1 MRRAAGKD
9 LSPSG
14 RSPGGLEFEIERE
27 VMAALHDTRRVG
39 LVHWYVSL
47 SSSWL
52 EVEPPMRRL
61 LMLRIHQWIAER
73 VLTPRRQD
81 GSPAREDL
89 KPGGALVQ
97 SLFALVP
104 PRELD
109 DWRGWIRLVVVELKQ
124 ALRWPLAK
132 RNEAWAHWL
141 FLIPYREQVVRAPE
155 YKVGMPWNRSGL
167 LAGHQSRRA
176 RGGPERWNK
185 ASAR

>member
-14 RSPGGLEFEIERE
+14 CGPVGLEFEIERE

-73 VLTPRRQD
+73 VLTPRCQD
-81 GSPAREDL
+81 GSPATEDL

-141 FLIPYREQVVRAPE
+141 FLIPYREQVGPRASMSAIPA
-155 YKVGMPWNRSGL
+155 GL
-167 LAGHQSRRA
+167 MHFRQTCGPRR
-176 RGGPERWNK
+176 EK
-185 ASAR
+185 

>member
-14 RSPGGLEFEIERE
+14 RAPVGLEGLERE

-39 LVHWYVSL
+39 LVHWYASL
-47 SSSWL
+47 ASSWL
-52 EVEPPMRRL
+52 EVEPPTRRL
-61 LMLRIHQWIAER
+61 LMLRTHQWIAER

-81 GSPAREDL
+81 GPSAPGDL

-97 SLFALVP
+97 SLFALIP

-109 DWRGWIRLVVVELKQ
+109 DWRGWIRLVVVELKR
-124 ALRWPLAK
+124 ALRWPPAK

-141 FLIPYREQVVRAPE
+141 FLIPYREQAMQTAEPCGSPPDPRTSMSAIPARR
-155 YKVGMPWNRSGL
+155 NR
-167 LAGHQSRRA
+167 
-176 RGGPERWNK
+176 
-185 ASAR
+185 